1 MKFLRTVLAVI
12 VGLFIGGTVNSAL
25 VAISGKVIPLPAGVN
40 PNDIQSI
47 ISHISEYQPKH
58 FIMPFLAHA
67 LGTFTAGF
75 IIAVLTHKEKK
86 VLWWIPGLLFF
97 VGGGI
102 AIVMIPAPLWFNAL
116 DLLVAYFPMAYFGN
130 WLGLKLKGLK

>member
-12 VGLFIGGTVNSAL
+12 VGLFIGGSVNSGI
-25 VAISGKVIPLPAGVN
+25 VAISGKVFPLPEGVD
-40 PNDIQSI
+40 PNDINSI
-47 ISHISEYQPKH
+47 IAHIGEYQPHH

-67 LGTFTAGF
+67 MGTLVAGL
-75 IIAVLTHKEKK
+75 IIALLTHREKK

-97 VGGGI
+97 VGGAI

-116 DLLVAYFPMAYFGN
+116 DLLVAYFPMAYLGN
-130 WLGLKLKGLK
+130 WIGHKIRKR